1 MSEQLI
7 FRDRRGTN
15 AMKWNYLD
23 RIGFKGENLLG
34 MWVADMDF
42 ASPECV
48 RRALREA
55 ADFGVFGYDAA
66 PKEYH
71 EAFIAWEKERHGLEI
86 DREWIRFSPEWSPAS
101 TGW

>member
-34 MWVADMDF
+34 MSGYSATT
-42 ASPECV
+42 P
-48 RRALREA
+48 RRKNTTRPLSRGKRSVT
-55 ADFGVFGYDAA
+55 DW
-66 PKEYH
+66 K
-71 EAFIAWEKERHGLEI
+71 
-86 DREWIRFSPEWSPAS
+86 
-101 TGW
+101 